1 LERRIILKPWP
12 EIPRSALA
20 AFDAEI
26 ARDRKN
32 KRLRK
37 LGDSPAEAVATLKRL
52 LHKRVT
58 KAAVQAAIVAP
69 GKT

>member
-1 LERRIILKPWP
+1 LKPWP

-32 KRLRK
+32 KTLRK
-37 LGDSPAEAVATLKRL
+37 LGESPMEAAATLKRL
-52 LHKRVT
+52 LHKRLS
-58 KAAVQAAIVAP
+58 KAAVQAAIVAQ
-69 GKT
+69 KK